1 MRIEKRNRGGPVFP
15 VRSCS
20 VSCRPGRIILPL
32 ARGIPSPPCG
42 PFLCPI
48 PPFRRP
54 FPGAMKKTGPATS
67 FRFLAPAF
75 ALLPAALLP
84 GERPTPLQDLG
95 GAIMRIGVWW
105 IHRR

>member
-1 MRIEKRNRGGPVFP
+1 
-15 VRSCS
+15 
-20 VSCRPGRIILPL
+20 
-32 ARGIPSPPCG
+32 
-42 PFLCPI
+42 
-48 PPFRRP
+48 
-54 FPGAMKKTGPATS
+54 MKKTGPATS